1 MPLEVIRSLA
11 ASIMCS
17 TVPMI
22 YLQGYGDS
30 IIPGSASCTL
40 TVGALARMDSCLNR
54 GSEADAVRSTAGGEK
69 SLEDYTFSGSG
80 QSGEASLAEQ
90 AAQSAAAS
98 TFEVPL
104 HALCCDTLGA
114 ANCNVLLFCCVMCCC
129 E

>member
-1 MPLEVIRSLA
+1 MPLEVIGSLT

-22 YLQGYGDS
+22 HLQGSRDCM
-30 IIPGSASCTL
+30 IPGSARCTL
-40 TVGALARMDSCLNR
+40 RVGTLARMNSWLNR

-98 TFEVPL
+98 TFEVAL
-104 HALCCDTLGA
+104 HALRCDTLGT
-114 ANCNVLLFCCVMCCC
+114 ANCNMLLFCCVMCCC